1 MILAG
6 DAVRQPVN
14 VDELE
19 KHVEYPQRR
28 NLAHLSP
35 FRASSK
41 HGEEILAILE
51 EICGSENDA
60 STVSLA
66 LSLTKM
72 LIFSSQKLRDESL
85 KKTRQRER

>member
-72 LIFSSQKLRDESL
+72 LIFSSQKLRDES
-85 KKTRQRER
+85 

>member
-6 DAVRQPVN
+6 DAVRQPVD

-19 KHVEYPQRR
+19 KHMEYPQRR

-35 FRASSK
+35 LRASSK

-60 STVSLA
+60 STASLA
-66 LSLTKM
+66 SSLTKM
-72 LIFSSQKLRDESL
+72 LIFSSEKLWDKSW
-85 KKTRQRER
+85 KKTQ